1 MQPLNPR
8 IKLAG
13 AILDDA
19 GARSG
24 IFMLLEA
31 DNIEMARAYL
41 ERESLPDKRTLSE
54 CGHQYARIG
63 GGSSLG
69 IFALTACQPPQP
81 MIFAKGASR

>member
-24 IFMLLEA
+24 IFMLLET
-31 DNIEMARAYL
+31 DDIEMARAYL
-41 ERESLPDKRTLSE
+41 EASPYQLSGIYQSADINRLE
-54 CGHQYARIG
+54 LEIGH
-63 GGSSLG
+63 L
-69 IFALTACQPPQP
+69 
-81 MIFAKGASR
+81 